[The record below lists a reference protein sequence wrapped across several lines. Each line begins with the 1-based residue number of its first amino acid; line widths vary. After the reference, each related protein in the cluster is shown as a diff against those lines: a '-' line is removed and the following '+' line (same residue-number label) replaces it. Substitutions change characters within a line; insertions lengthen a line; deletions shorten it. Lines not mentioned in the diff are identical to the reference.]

1 MTEKIEYETPRAQ
14 VRGVFLC
21 ENVADTAAVSALTGG
36 ITQEGWGADD
46 ILGDVDS
53 EGGDLW
59 LGY

>member
-1 MTEKIEYETPRAQ
+1 MRERIEYEGPRAS

-21 ENVADTAAVSALTGG
+21 ENVADTAVSVLTLG
-36 ITQEGWGADD
+36 ITQEAWGADV